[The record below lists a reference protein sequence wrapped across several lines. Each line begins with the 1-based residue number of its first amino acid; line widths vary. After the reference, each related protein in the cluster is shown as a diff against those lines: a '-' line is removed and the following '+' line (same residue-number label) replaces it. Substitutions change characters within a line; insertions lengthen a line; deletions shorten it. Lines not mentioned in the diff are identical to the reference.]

1 MSIDGASG
9 SIAPGDL
16 LAGRYRIQELIGEGG
31 MADVYRA
38 EDTALRRTVAIKAI
52 RGQADSPG
60 HLERVRSET
69 TILASMSHP
78 SLVTLFDAH
87 LGEQGQGYLV
97 MEYIDGPTLRDL
109 IAQGPVDAAE
119 VAAMTAE
126 LAEALH
132 AVHESGIVHRDIK
145 PSNVILAPSPL
156 PGRQFRPKLA
166 DFGIAYLL
174 DSTRLTTPGM
184 LIGTAAYLAPEQVR
198 GQQPAPPADV
208 YALGLVAL
216 EAITGQRAYPNAA
229 GHEAIAMRLTVA
241 PTVPDSLDPGWKR
254 LLTAMTAT
262 DPALRPTSLE
272 VAVAASALIAP
283 PGATG
288 VTAVLPVTDQPTEA
302 LPAAAVIGAAAGGA
316 ALGAAAA
323 SAAAAA
329 ADAPTQAAFTPPP
342 VPTVPAAVAAAAG
355 SAAAPGSGAP
365 ARRSRVRPGLV
376 AAAAAGL
383 ALIIA
388 LGIAWFAG
396 LPGPAADPTPSPTQ
410 SVEPSAPEPAIDP
423 SPSVATTTPDDNG
436 NGNDNSGPGNNN
448 GGGNDDKGGDKG
460 NGKGKDG

>member
-1 MSIDGASG
+1 MEPPAP
-9 SIAPGDL
+9 IAPGDL
-16 LAGRYRIQELIGEGG
+16 LAGRYRIEELIGEGG

-38 EDTALRRTVAIKAI
+38 DDTALHRTVAIKVI
-52 RGQADSPG
+52 RGRTESPG
-60 HLERVRSET
+60 HAERVRSET

-109 IAQGPVDAAE
+109 IARGPVDAAE

-132 AVHESGIVHRDIK
+132 AVHEAGIVHRDIK

-198 GQQPAPPADV
+198 GQQPAPPADI

-288 VTAVLPVTDQPTEA
+288 LTAVLPVTDQPTEA
-302 LPAAAVIGAAAGGA
+302 LPGAAVLGRGRRRGAS
-316 ALGAAAA
+316 LGAAAA
-323 SAAAAA
+323 GAAAAAAAA

-355 SAAAPGSGAP
+355 STAARLPALPRGSLACDPGSWP
-365 ARRSRVRPGLV
+365 PVPRDSR
-376 AAAAAGL
+376 
-383 ALIIA
+383 
-388 LGIAWFAG
+388 
-396 LPGPAADPTPSPTQ
+396 
-410 SVEPSAPEPAIDP
+410 
-423 SPSVATTTPDDNG
+423 
-436 NGNDNSGPGNNN
+436 
-448 GGGNDDKGGDKG
+448 
-460 NGKGKDG
+460 

>member
-1 MSIDGASG
+1 
-9 SIAPGDL
+9 
-16 LAGRYRIQELIGEGG
+16 
-31 MADVYRA
+31 
-38 EDTALRRTVAIKAI
+38 
-52 RGQADSPG
+52 
-60 HLERVRSET
+60 
-69 TILASMSHP
+69 
-78 SLVTLFDAH
+78 
-87 LGEQGQGYLV
+87 

-109 IAQGPVDAAE
+109 IARGPVDAAE

-132 AVHESGIVHRDIK
+132 AAHDAGIVHRDIK

-184 LIGTAAYLAPEQVR
+184 LVGTAAYLAPEQVR
-198 GQQPAPPADV
+198 GQQPAPPADI

-288 VTAVLPVTDQPTEA
+288 LTAVLPVTDQPTEA
-302 LPAAAVIGAAAGGA
+302 LPGAAVLGAAAAGGA

-323 SAAAAA
+323 ASRAR
-329 ADAPTQAAFTPPP
+329 PPP
-342 VPTVPAAVAAAAG
+342 RRRRRLRPRSRRPRSPPSLRPSPRPQDRRRAG
-355 SAAAPGSGAP
+355 GSGAP
-365 ARRSRVRPGLV
+365 PRKSRLRPGLV
-376 AAAAAGL
+376 AAGAAGL
-383 ALIIA
+383 ALIVA
-388 LGIAWFAG
+388 LGIAWFAA
-396 LPGPAADPTPSPTQ
+396 LPGPAADPSPTPSSTP
-410 SVEPSAPEPAIDP
+410 SVESPSTEPVSDP
-423 SPSVATTTPDDNG
+423 SPSVATTPPDDK
-436 NGNDNSGPGNNN
+436 GNDNSGPGNDN
-448 GGGNDDKGGDKG
+448 GGGNDDKGGDNG
-460 NGKGKDG
+460 NGKGKDD

>member
-9 SIAPGDL
+9 PIEPGDL

-38 EDTALRRTVAIKAI
+38 EDTALGRTVAIKVI
-52 RGQADSPG
+52 RGQTDTPG

-109 IAQGPVDAAE
+109 IARGPVDAAE

-132 AVHESGIVHRDIK
+132 AVHDAGIVHRDIK

-198 GQQPAPPADV
+198 GQQPAPPADI

-288 VTAVLPVTDQPTEA
+288 LTAVLPVADQPTEA
-302 LPAAAVIGAAAGGA
+302 LPGAAALGAAAGGA
-316 ALGAAAA
+316 ALGAGAAG
-323 SAAAAA
+323 AAAAA
-329 ADAPTQAAFTPPP
+329 ADAPTQAAFTPPL
-342 VPTVPAAVAAAAG
+342 PTIPA
-355 SAAAPGSGAP
+355 S
-365 ARRSRVRPGLV
+365 V
-376 AAAAAGL
+376 AAAAAGSSDPPRKSRLRPGLITAGAAGL
-383 ALIIA
+383 ALIVA
-388 LGIAWFAG
+388 LGIAWFAS
-396 LPGPAADPTPSPTQ
+396 LPGPAADPSPSPSSTPSV
-410 SVEPSAPEPAIDP
+410 VESPSTEPVSDP
-423 SPSVATTTPDDNG
+423 SPSVATTPPDDK
-436 NGNDNSGPGNNN
+436 GNDNSGPGNDN
-448 GGGNDDKGGDKG
+448 GGGNDDKGDDNGKG
-460 NGKGKDG
+460 NGKGKDD